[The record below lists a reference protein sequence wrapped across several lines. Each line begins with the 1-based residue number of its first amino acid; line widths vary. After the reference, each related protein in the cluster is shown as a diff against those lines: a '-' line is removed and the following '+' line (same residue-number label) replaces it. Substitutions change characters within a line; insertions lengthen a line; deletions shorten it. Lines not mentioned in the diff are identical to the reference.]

1 MKPVSQSVASL
12 QRSGV
17 RAVMDI
23 AFRTPGVLRLEVGD
37 PDFPTPGHIV
47 EAAARAARDGYTH
60 YTPSQ
65 GLPEVRDAMAEKLS
79 SFNGLSVGRDDVVV
93 SAGAGHAL
101 FAVYRA
107 LCDPGD
113 MVLAPDPG
121 WPNYGTIA
129 SLTGAEFER
138 YPLIREDGFSP
149 DFDALGGLLDMH
161 PNVKMIVINTPGNPT
176 GAVWGEEI
184 LARLVELCRIHDVY
198 LISDECYE
206 AITFGEP
213 HISPAT
219 LDSERTVSVFSVSKT
234 YAMTGW
240 RVGYVTGPEEVV
252 SMVGRVVENSV
263 SCAAA
268 VSQKAAEAA
277 LRGDQGPVEA
287 MVAAYMSRR
296 DLAMER
302 LGEEGLSA
310 VPPDGAFYVMVE
322 VPTAD
327 TVAFASE
334 LVSAEKVTV
343 APGEAFGP
351 GGSGMV
357 RLSLASDES
366 TIDEG
371 IRRLARFARD
381 RVVE

>member
-37 PDFPTPGHIV
+37 PDFPTPAHIV
-47 EAAARAARDGYTH
+47 EAAASAARSGYTH

-65 GLPEVRDAMAEKLS
+65 GLPEVRQAMAEKLS
-79 SFNGLSVGRDDVVV
+79 SFNGLRVGRDDVVV
-93 SAGAGHAL
+93 SAGGGHAL

-129 SLTGAEFER
+129 SLTGAAIER
-138 YPLIREDGFSP
+138 YPLLREEGFSP
-149 DFDALGGLLDMH
+149 DFDALAGLLDKH
-161 PNVKMIVINTPGNPT
+161 PNVKLIVVNTPGNPT

-184 LARLVELCRIHDVY
+184 LSRLAELCRIHDVY

-206 AITFGEP
+206 AITFEKS
-213 HISPAT
+213 HISPGT
-219 LDSERTVSVFSVSKT
+219 LDAERTVSVFSVSKT

-240 RVGYVTGPEEVV
+240 RVGYVTGPAEVV
-252 SMVGRVVENSV
+252 SMVGRVVENTV

-277 LRGDQGPVEA
+277 LRGDQRPVAE
-287 MVAAYMSRR
+287 MVAAYESRR

-302 LGEEGLSA
+302 LGEQGLSA
-310 VPPDGAFYVMVE
+310 IEPEGAFYVMVE

-334 LVSAEKVTV
+334 LVAADKVTV

-351 GGSGMV
+351 GGSGLI

-366 TIDEG
+366 TIEEG
-371 IRRLARFARD
+371 IRRLGRFVRD
-381 RVVE
+381 RVLE